1 MMRGKDHERNSIK
14 NIRSA
19 NTVTSM
25 IIGMVV
31 SLTLLMSSPGAA
43 SAQELFALSTESGLE
58 FYQVEKLKR
67 PDLLIHTDHTLIWAK
82 TPTENVSDGPIRSA
96 YRTIGKPLM
105 VKSGLQ
111 TTPNG
116 RLTMVG
122 TVDWQPSVEDT
133 HKEKFIASLLP
144 GQTENNFRRQ

>member
-1 MMRGKDHERNSIK
+1 MNATPLN

-19 NTVTSM
+19 NTFTSM
-25 IIGMVV
+25 IAGMVM
-31 SLTLLMSSPGAA
+31 SLGLFMSSPGAA

-58 FYQVEKLKR
+58 LYQIETFFIPKM
-67 PDLLIHTDHTLIWAK
+67 LINPYHAGSKPSTAIED
-82 TPTENVSDGPIRSA
+82 VSNDPLRSA
-96 YRTIGKPLM
+96 YGTKAKRLM

-122 TVDWQPSVEDT
+122 PLDWHPSVDDT
-133 HKEKFIASLLP
+133 HEEKFIASLMP
-144 GQTENNFRRQ
+144 EQTANNFRRE